1 MSDEESKQL
10 NLEFSDNNNFADADT
25 SIVSKN
31 NSKQLETAK
40 VEFILHTVHK
50 GDTLWNIA
58 NRYKGS
64 TVEEIVRINKIS
76 AKKALKVGEK
86 IKVPIS

>member
-1 MSDEESKQL
+1 
-10 NLEFSDNNNFADADT
+10 
-25 SIVSKN
+25 
-31 NSKQLETAK
+31 
-40 VEFILHTVHK
+40 VHK

-64 TVEEIVRINKIS
+64 TVEEIVHINKLS